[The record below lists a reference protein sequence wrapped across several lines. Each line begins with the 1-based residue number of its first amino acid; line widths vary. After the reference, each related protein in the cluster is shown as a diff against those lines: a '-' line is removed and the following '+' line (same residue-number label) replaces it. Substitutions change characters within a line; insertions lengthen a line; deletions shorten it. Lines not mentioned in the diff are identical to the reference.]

1 MRPLGLVGC
10 YEPGVERGAAGG
22 MSSLGGGQEGL
33 RAALQ
38 RQLSAAQ
45 IQLTGF
51 KAGTRS
57 RDAGAD

>member
-10 YEPGVERGAAGG
+10 YEPGVESVELVGVF
-22 MSSLGGGQEGL
+22 SLGGGQQGL

-51 KAGTRS
+51 KAGIRS